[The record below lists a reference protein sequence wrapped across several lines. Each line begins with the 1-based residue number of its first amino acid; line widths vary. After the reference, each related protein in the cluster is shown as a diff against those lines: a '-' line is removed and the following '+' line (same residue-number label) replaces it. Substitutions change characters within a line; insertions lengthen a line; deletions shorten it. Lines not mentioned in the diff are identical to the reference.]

1 MKSKCDQKIECSK
14 KLQELVNLAKLLDKR
29 LIYKSQLHFNIKAIN
44 IKNNYKNNIKISFLK
59 YQIHKNIL
67 KSD

>member
-29 LIYKSQLHFNIKAIN
+29 LIYKNQLYFNIKAIN
-44 IKNNYKNNIKISFLK
+44 KNNYKNNIKISFLK